1 MNEEYQNPLFDND
14 DISSSSPSE
23 SNDFFSDDLFSNEN
37 EIDLNSFADADVESE
52 KKDGKKFKKKKEKK
66 PRTIKQKILKSIL
79 SVFLIFVIT
88 VCLVFGS
95 IVIYAYNF
103 IDDEIP
109 VNLYDMEQDYTTT
122 IYVKDPKTGK
132 DVEYQRLH
140 GKVNRIWVEYDK
152 ELSESEDESYKGIPK
167 TLADAFVAIEDERFY
182 THGGV
187 DWKRTFGAFLNMF
200 VEIYSSNQGGSTIT
214 QQLVKNITWDD
225 EQTGMRKIREIMRA
239 RRIEKTVNKD
249 TILEC
254 YLNTISFANG
264 IAGVEVASNYYYNK
278 HVWQLTLAECAGLAS
293 IVKEPERY
301 RPDKFPENNANRRE
315 LVLNK
320 MLELG
325 YITQEEH
332 DAAIKEQVKI
342 VANKETIKEKEINN
356 YFIDALI
363 DDVVDGLV
371 EKYNCDRNYAEEKI
385 YSGGYKIYCT
395 MDTNIQGILEKYYTD
410 TSHFSKNS
418 AGVTAQSSFT
428 IMDYEGHVVGIVGGV
443 GEKTA
448 NRTLNRATSSPRQPG
463 SSIKPIT
470 VYSLALDQNLISYS
484 SMLKDT
490 PTQTITND
498 KGQKVKWPY
507 NAGGSCTNGMVT
519 MARALEKSY
528 NTIPV
533 QLIEKMG
540 LETVF
545 NHGVNTMGLKNL
557 VAPYQKNGQV
567 DVGDQTYS
575 SLGLGGS
582 YKGITTLESC
592 AAFATFGNKGKYY
605 EPTFYTKVT
614 DHQGEIILGNEK
626 PKIAMMED
634 TATILNKMLQNVV
647 NQGTGTAIKDYLP
660 SMKVFGKTGTT
671 NDNYNLW
678 FAGGTP
684 YYVASCWYGYDKAEK
699 ISESGAAK
707 RVWGSIM
714 KEVHEGL
721 DKKADF
727 PESDKVTYRKY
738 CTSSGMLATERC
750 SSTAMGWYKTS
761 QLIPCSTHGGTVL
774 DEVDPNAPASSS
786 GDTSSGETS
795 SGVAS
800 DVTSSDTS
808 STASN
813 TTSNKT
819 SSTVSNKPSNT
830 TSKET
835 VSKDTSVTSS
845 ESAPTTSDTTTS
857 KEESSSVPAEVSDV
871 EPSSSEQETS
881 SSHSAS
887 NESENSQSGNA
898 ANEVAEEAN

>member
-1 MNEEYQNPLFDND
+1 MNEEYQNSFSNSDD
-14 DISSSSPSE
+14 DISSSSPLE
-23 SNDFFSDDLFSNEN
+23 SNDLFSDDLFSNEN
-37 EIDLNSFADADVESE
+37 EIDLNSFADADVDSDEN
-52 KKDGKKFKKKKEKK
+52 DGKKSKNKKEKK
-66 PRTIKQKILKSIL
+66 PRTIKQKVLKGIL

-88 VCLVFGS
+88 ICLVAGS
-95 IVIYAYNF
+95 FLIYVYNF
-103 IDDEIP
+103 IDDSIP

-122 IYVKDPKTGK
+122 IYVKDSKTGEY
-132 DVEYQRLH
+132 VEYQRLH

-152 ELSESEDESYKGIPK
+152 ELSEVEDETYKGIPK
-167 TLADAFVAIEDERFY
+167 NLADAFVAIEDERFY
-182 THGGV
+182 THSGV

-278 HVWQLTLAECAGLAS
+278 HVWELTLAECAGLAS

-301 RPDKFPENNANRRE
+301 RPDKYPENNANRRKI
-315 LVLNK
+315 VLNK

-325 YITQEEH
+325 YITQEEY
-332 DAAIKEQVKI
+332 DVAVTEQVEI
-342 VANKETIKEKEINN
+342 VANKDTIKEKEVNS
-356 YFIDALI
+356 YFVDALI

-385 YSGGYKIYCT
+385 YSGGYKIYST
-395 MDTNIQGILEKYYTD
+395 MDPKVQGILEKYYTD
-410 TSHFSKNS
+410 TSHFAKKSD
-418 AGVTAQSSFT
+418 GTTAQSSFT
-428 IMDYEGHVVGIVGGV
+428 VMDYEGHVVGIVGGV

-490 PTQTITND
+490 PTQTIINS

-540 LETVF
+540 LDTVF

-557 VAPYQKNGQV
+557 VAPIVKENSVV

-614 DHQGEIILGNEK
+614 DHQGEVILGTEK

-634 TATILNKMLQNVV
+634 TAVILNKMLQNVV
-647 NQGTGTAIKDYLP
+647 NQGTGTAIKSYLP
-660 SMKVFGKTGTT
+660 SMKVYGKTGTT
-671 NDNYNLW
+671 DDNYNLW

-684 YYVASCWYGYDKAEK
+684 YYVASCWYGYDTAEK
-699 ISESGAAK
+699 VSEAGAAK

-714 KEVHEGL
+714 KEIHQDL
-721 DKKADF
+721 DKNVDF
-727 PESDKVTYRKY
+727 PKSESVTCRKY

-750 SSTAMGWYKTS
+750 SSTAIGWYKTS

-774 DEVDPNAPASSS
+774 GEVNSSAAN
-786 GDTSSGETS
+786 TSSDETS
-795 SGVAS
+795 SE
-800 DVTSSDTS
+800 TSSDATASGTS
-808 STASN
+808 SAENNKNSSKPSSTNSNSSNSGLTTSN
-813 TTSNKT
+813 TTSGT
-819 SSTVSNKPSNT
+819 AS
-830 TSKET
+830 
-835 VSKDTSVTSS
+835 
-845 ESAPTTSDTTTS
+845 
-857 KEESSSVPAEVSDV
+857 
-871 EPSSSEQETS
+871 TS
-881 SSHSAS
+881 SSNVSS
-887 NESENSQSGNA
+887 NGGQNSNAETVTSNATNSGGSDGTEGTGA
-898 ANEVAEEAN
+898 TVQATE